1 MGISESK
8 SNSQANLPNNIN
20 ENQNTQ
26 FNKEAFYNNMAN
38 YLNFNQLKIIEKQK
52 ENSVC
57 KIIKINI

>member
-1 MGISESK
+1 MGISASK

-26 FNKEAFYNNMAN
+26 FNKEAFYKNMAN

-52 ENSVC
+52 EIVYV
-57 KIIKINI
+57 K